1 VIVGVEST
9 DSRNYG
15 EKHGTLHLTDG
26 ETVKREKREE
36 YKLDESHRWECGELE
51 TLDDGVGF
59 RGGLG
64 VGSHHFSLGIT
75 GHFIIY

>member
-36 YKLDESHRWECGELE
+36 YKLDESHRWERRELE
-51 TLDDGVGF
+51 TLDDGVY
-59 RGGLG
+59 
-64 VGSHHFSLGIT
+64 VGPEVKWKPAFGT
-75 GHFIIY
+75 AETFQP